1 MMGRDNM
8 VSLILGK
15 NKHFHVKNRKKMQM
29 DEMDEK

>member
-1 MMGRDNM
+1 M

-15 NKHFHVKNRKKMQM
+15 NKHFHVRNRKKMQM

>member
-1 MMGRDNM
+1 M